1 MVIFF
6 SSLFRPLIY
15 ETTYHH
21 IQLLLHSRHS
31 IFQLVNK
38 LLHRQAIFQFI
49 LDHIFIN
56 RESKFSEGKMNLV
69 HNWESFDLFI
79 NKGIISEEDL
89 NCVKDKFIK
98 FLYSSLASYHMDRDI
113 REDVCDII

>member
-1 MVIFF
+1 
-6 SSLFRPLIY
+6 
-15 ETTYHH
+15 
-21 IQLLLHSRHS
+21 
-31 IFQLVNK
+31 
-38 LLHRQAIFQFI
+38 
-49 LDHIFIN
+49 
-56 RESKFSEGKMNLV
+56 MNLV

-113 REDVCDII
+113 REDVCDIIWSLIDITIITRDYSKEIEIY